1 MTKKVFSSQLFTSQK
16 AIKLATVLGL
26 LTTLPCLAQ
35 EVKLPRGKIQLG
47 TLNQGENKQVKV
59 PIYNNTAHELR
70 VDMVIP
76 QGIGPK
82 NVKHPQSISPK
93 QTGYLDFNYQTAYV
107 KGQVQEHI
115 SVVFKDNITL
125 SIPIEGMVKSQI
137 FFNEQVVDFGFIGN
151 QPVER
156 QVYIWGENPEKFEI
170 KAKANKFAQVKLKK
184 VFVDPTDPE
193 KPVEVKSTH
202 PKAYVAYIAKISV
215 SSKKLTKSLSTL
227 LEFESSTYLGATP
240 EIHLVGY
247 KK

>member
-1 MTKKVFSSQLFTSQK
+1 MPFKVFSSQLFVSPRALK
-16 AIKLATVLGL
+16 SAILLGL
-26 LTTLPCLAQ
+26 LTSLPSLAQ
-35 EVKLPRGKIQLG
+35 EVKLPGAKVQLG
-47 TLNQGENKQVKV
+47 TLNQGEKKQVRV
-59 PIYNNTAHELR
+59 PIYNNTAYELR

-82 NVKHPQSISPK
+82 DVKHSQSILPK

-115 SVVFKDNITL
+115 SIVFKDDKTL

-137 FFNEQVVDFGFIGN
+137 FFSEQVVDFGFIGN

-156 QVYIWGENPEKFEI
+156 QVYIWGENPQKFEI
-170 KAKANKFAQVKLKK
+170 KAKSNKFAQVELKK

-215 SSKKLTKSLSTL
+215 SSKNLTKSLSTL
-227 LEFESSTYLGATP
+227 LEFESSTYVGATP